1 MVLILISY
9 CRENSPLSGES
20 KDCGQIV
27 MQPANISTDPA
38 LLTLETVSVTLFN

>member
-1 MVLILISY
+1 MYIG
-9 CRENSPLSGES
+9 CLSSEGES
-20 KDCGQIV
+20 EDCGQIV